1 MILQEADDI
10 AEAEEIASSLS
21 QPKKRSRDDPYD
33 WDDNSGTEPSLSAKR
48 AKKSSQSQ
56 SKSQQVGISQSTAS
70 DSVVMDTAEED
81 TDASISDDRFNV
93 FKKSVTQL
101 FRESRAQS
109 VPMARFK
116 EHLAVQHKSSPFQQ
130 SEITAAFS
138 RMTEANQIMV
148 ADDIIFLI

>member
-1 MILQEADDI
+1 MGKRILEKPKKRKKNDGDEATEDEADDI

-33 WDDNSGTEPSLSAKR
+33 WDDNSVTEPSLSAKR

-93 FKKSVTQL
+93 FKKSVT
-101 FRESRAQS
+101 
-109 VPMARFK
+109 
-116 EHLAVQHKSSPFQQ
+116 
-130 SEITAAFS
+130 
-138 RMTEANQIMV
+138 
-148 ADDIIFLI
+148 